1 MPTTK
6 EILMKLIYKS
16 IFIILII
23 VCSRAATGQAFIF
36 NQLFRPSLRLNTEYV
51 HDFSNNKDQL
61 HTGRANINLIIP
73 IKSKLDVKVKWDNIL
88 KIKKWK
94 DIKKVAKIR
103 AHQIFWNFRP
113 QFTYLNFQPKAPT
126 DYPFAQRPQL
136 NYGFST
142 GVTGVHLLR
151 KMKLLFYSINIGINE
166 DLRSIGKMHPSG
178 NLLLGIAHANKL
190 VFYWYYGIYVSYN
203 NGRVLPAPF
212 IGIQANLTKRLTLN
226 ITLPV
231 QFQLSWKVSKKVKLD
246 FITGISGFSG
256 GFGLEDLSTKVVRYD
271 FSAFQ
276 LRSGLVFTAKLGKQA
291 QLYLEAGMIPYR
303 QVSWNSKD
311 NIFEK
316 PNLGYLN
323 TYGAMSLFFT
333 FQKSLLSS
341 TIDQIIA
348 F

>member
-1 MPTTK
+1 MR
-6 EILMKLIYKS
+6 S
-16 IFIILII
+16 IQKYLFTILII
-23 VCSRAATGQAFIF
+23 ACSIAANSQAFIF
-36 NQLFRPSLRLNTEYV
+36 NQLFRPSLRINTEYV
-51 HDFSNNKDQL
+51 HDFNNNKDQL
-61 HTGRANINLIIP
+61 NTGRANINLIVP
-73 IKSKLDVKVKWDNIL
+73 IKSKLDLKVKWGNIL

-94 DIKKVAKIR
+94 DLKKVAKIK
-103 AHQIFWNFRP
+103 AYQIFWNFRP
-113 QFTYLNFQPKAPT
+113 QFTYLNFQPKESGN
-126 DYPFAQRPQL
+126 YPFAQRPQL

-142 GVTGVHLLR
+142 GITGVHLLR
-151 KMKLLFYSINIGINE
+151 KMKLLFYTINIGMNE
-166 DLRSIGKMHPSG
+166 DLSSIRKLHPSG

-190 VFYWYYGIYVSYN
+190 VFYWYYGIYLSYN

-212 IGIQANLTKRLTLN
+212 FGIQANIAKRLTLN
-226 ITLPV
+226 VTLPV
-231 QFQLSWKVSKKVKLD
+231 QFQLSWKVSKKVKLN

-256 GFGLEDLSTKVVRYD
+256 GFGLEDLSKKVVRYD

-276 LRSGLVFTAKLGKQA
+276 LRSGLVMTAKLGKQT
-291 QLYLEAGMIPYR
+291 QLYLEAGMVPYR
-303 QVSWNSKD
+303 QVSWNSKH

-323 TYGAMSLFFT
+323 TYGAVSLFFA